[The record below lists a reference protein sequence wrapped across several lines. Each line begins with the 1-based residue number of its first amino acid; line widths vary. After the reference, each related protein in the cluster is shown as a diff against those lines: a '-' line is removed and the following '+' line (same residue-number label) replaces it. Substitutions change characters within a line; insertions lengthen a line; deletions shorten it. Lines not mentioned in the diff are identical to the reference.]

1 MAARRRREPIGVR
14 PVAARRC
21 SSLRVVTRLG
31 FSCGG
36 EGGGGGGCGGVVET
50 GVSTEASSGRDR
62 VVEKDWERKWVCAR
76 GGVLRHRVAGR
87 MM

>member
-21 SSLRVVTRLG
+21 SSLRVVMRLG
-31 FSCGG
+31 SSL
-36 EGGGGGGCGGVVET
+36 GGGGGGGAGAVVVEV
-50 GVSTEASSGRDR
+50 VSMEASSGRDR
-62 VVEKDWERKWVCAR
+62 VVEKDWARNWVCAR
-76 GGVLRHRVAGR
+76 GVLRHRAAGR

>member
-36 EGGGGGGCGGVVET
+36 GGGGGGVVGMEV
-50 GVSTEASSGRDR
+50 VSTEASSGRDR
-62 VVEKDWERKWVCAR
+62 VVEKD
-76 GGVLRHRVAGR
+76 
-87 MM
+87 

>member
-21 SSLRVVTRLG
+21 SSLRVRTRLG
-31 FSCGG
+31 SNF
-36 EGGGGGGCGGVVET
+36 GGGGGGGGVVGIEV
-50 GVSTEASSGRDR
+50 VSTEASSGRDS
-62 VVEKDWERKWVCAR
+62 VVEKDWDKKCVCAR
-76 GGVLRHRVAGR
+76 GVLRHRAAGR